1 MLKSSSENVVWF
13 ISKDVLYAPI
23 LFGAMYIPPENSIYS
38 SIDFFDVIEDD
49 ILKFVA
55 EKKL

>member
-1 MLKSSSENVVWF
+1 VLWF

-23 LFGAMYIPPENSIYS
+23 LFGAMYIPPEHSIYS
-38 SIDFFDVIEDD
+38 SIDFFYVIEDD

-55 EKKL
+55 EQKL